1 MPNPNI
7 KKLKWKVSTRSSRAT
22 HRTPFLI
29 MQITESPSKI
39 DDLDKLD
46 WMQEPITNP
55 PVSRIDLKFP
65 QSLTLTVRKPKGVT
79 VKDAMD
85 TIYKK
90 FKHKALEVSLTS
102 MM

>member
-1 MPNPNI
+1 MDTI
-7 KKLKWKVSTRSSRAT
+7 GKTCHADT
-22 HRTPFLI
+22 TF
-29 MQITESPSKI
+29 QIIESPAKI
-39 DDLDKLD
+39 EDLDKLD
-46 WMQEPITNP
+46 WMQEPITSP

-90 FKHKALEVSLTS
+90 FKHKTLEVIS
-102 MM
+102 

>member
-1 MPNPNI
+1 
-7 KKLKWKVSTRSSRAT
+7 
-22 HRTPFLI
+22 

>member
-1 MPNPNI
+1 MR
-7 KKLKWKVSTRSSRAT
+7 STPGGERECNAD
-22 HRTPFLI
+22 HN
-29 MQITESPSKI
+29 QITDSPAKI

-46 WMQEPITNP
+46 WMHEPITNP

-79 VKDAMD
+79 IKDAMD

-90 FKHKALEVSLTS
+90 FKNKTLEVSLCFP
-102 MM
+102 

>member
-1 MPNPNI
+1 MEGKSPCQSP
-7 KKLKWKVSTRSSRAT
+7 LLPSRLRLVILSMVWLT
-22 HRTPFLI
+22 G
-29 MQITESPSKI
+29 QITESPAKI

-46 WMQEPITNP
+46 WMHEAITNP

-90 FKHKALEVSLTS
+90 FKHKTLEV
-102 MM
+102 